1 MTGALGDAFEVR
13 DFNLPASA
21 PDWERTNQ
29 TGDSV
34 VLAFARAPVLI
45 EHEGG
50 RPLVADRS
58 AAMLYNPGQRYRR
71 GLLDSRG
78 DNCVYMRL
86 GDGCAA
92 EAFGAHDASAAD
104 RESAPACLPRVPV
117 DDAAALQLGR
127 MLGARKRGDR
137 LAADE
142 AAICVID
149 AVSTV
154 AAEMTGAPAPMSA
167 RADTRDAHEDLVER
181 TRAEVARSSAENRSL
196 ASIARSVH
204 ASPYH
209 LARVFRA
216 WTGQSIGAYR
226 VQLRLRAAAEQL
238 AETDDT
244 ITDVAC
250 RTGFASHA
258 HLTTTFRRAFG
269 VTPSSFRRG

>member
-1 MTGALGDAFEVR
+1 MTGSLGDAFEVH
-13 DFNLPASA
+13 DFDLPATA
-21 PDWERTNQ
+21 PDWHGVNG
-29 TGDSV
+29 TGDYV

-50 RPLVADRS
+50 RPLVADRN

-71 GLLDSRG
+71 GLLDERG
-78 DNCVYMRL
+78 DNCVFMRL
-86 GDGCAA
+86 GIECAA
-92 EAFGAHDASAAD
+92 EAFGAHDARVAD
-104 RESAPACLPRVPV
+104 RGPAPVSAPRAPL

-127 MLGARKRGDR
+127 MLGARRRGDR

-142 AAICVID
+142 AAIGVID
-149 AVSTV
+149 AVAS
-154 AAEMTGAPAPMSA
+154 ASARMLDAPAPGA
-167 RADTRDAHEDLVER
+167 TRPDTRDAHEDLVER
-181 TRAEVARSSAENRSL
+181 ARAEVARSIAENRSL
-196 ASIARSVH
+196 ASIARAVH

-216 WTGQSIGAYR
+216 WTGQSIGSYR

-244 ITDVAC
+244 ITNIAC

-258 HLTTTFRRAFG
+258 HLTTAFRRAFG
-269 VTPSSFRRG
+269 VTPSAFRRG